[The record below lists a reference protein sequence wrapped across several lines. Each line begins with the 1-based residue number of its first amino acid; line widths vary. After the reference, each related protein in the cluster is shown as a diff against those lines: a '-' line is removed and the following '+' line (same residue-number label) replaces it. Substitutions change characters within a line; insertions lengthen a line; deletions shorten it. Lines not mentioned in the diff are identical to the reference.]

1 MTEKQKGPPKNI
13 RYDSL
18 PLPVK
23 IYVNVATFV
32 GVAIGI
38 YFIFGLNI
46 GGLLFVDAE
55 YYYLFFGLF
64 GPCGFLI
71 MPEQKKASWY
81 DYLLSTLFFAL
92 CIYFFLNARQIT
104 LVGWIPAT
112 QFNVVLACIF
122 IVIMLEGARRG
133 AGGLA
138 WPIVALVLGIYPLI
152 ADYVPGVFN
161 GVSQPFNSTISY
173 YVYGGFGILG
183 IPGRVMGGILLGFL
197 VFAGFLI
204 ETGAGKF
211 FLDVAYSLLGKYRG
225 GPAKVAVVS
234 SGFFGSLSGSIAANI
249 VSTGSITIPAMKR
262 LGYPARYAGALEACA
277 STGGVLMPPVMG
289 ATAFVMAAMLE
300 TPYHTIMLA
309 AAVPSILF
317 YFGLLVQADAYAAK
331 VGMKGLP
338 KEELPS
344 FWRVL
349 KKGWPFLFVLLFLVW
364 GLLIMEWEF
373 LTPFY
378 ASLVLILLSFTS
390 SETRITSKNFFNAML
405 MVGTLVTR
413 TLVIILPAGIVISA
427 ISITGVGAA
436 FTTGAVSLGGG
447 NLVLIMIIGVLA
459 CYVMGMAGM
468 LLTAYVF
475 LAVTMAP
482 AIIQIGGLNELSV
495 HLFIMYYSMLSF
507 ITPPVAAG
515 AFIGAAV
522 AGASPIKTAITAMR
536 LGIVI
541 YFVPFFF
548 VFNPALILQGPLFES
563 LYLFI
568 FCLIGIWV
576 LAGGLEGYLAFVG
589 RLALWT
595 RPILIGGGFMI
606 ALPGIRSTIIGAV
619 ISAVII
625 YIILIM
631 NKLRF
636 KEDQISMNT

>member
-1 MTEKQKGPPKNI
+1 
-13 RYDSL
+13 
-18 PLPVK
+18 
-23 IYVNVATFV
+23 
-32 GVAIGI
+32 
-38 YFIFGLNI
+38 
-46 GGLLFVDAE
+46 
-55 YYYLFFGLF
+55 
-64 GPCGFLI
+64 
-71 MPEQKKASWY
+71 
-81 DYLLSTLFFAL
+81 
-92 CIYFFLNARQIT
+92 
-104 LVGWIPAT
+104 
-112 QFNVVLACIF
+112 
-122 IVIMLEGARRG
+122 
-133 AGGLA
+133 
-138 WPIVALVLGIYPLI
+138 
-152 ADYVPGVFN
+152 
-161 GVSQPFNSTISY
+161 
-173 YVYGGFGILG
+173 
-183 IPGRVMGGILLGFL
+183 
-197 VFAGFLI
+197 
-204 ETGAGKF
+204 
-211 FLDVAYSLLGKYRG
+211 
-225 GPAKVAVVS
+225 
-234 SGFFGSLSGSIAANI
+234 
-249 VSTGSITIPAMKR
+249 MKR

-289 ATAFVMAAMLE
+289 ATAFVIAAMLE

-349 KKGWPFLFVLLFLVW
+349 KKGWPFLIVLLFLVW
-364 GLLIMEWEF
+364 GLLIMEWES

-378 ASLVLILLSFTS
+378 ASLVLILLSFVS
-390 SETRITSKNFFNAML
+390 SETRITSKKFLNAML

-413 TLVIILPAGIVISA
+413 TLIIILPAGIVISA

-447 NLVLIMIIGVLA
+447 SLVSIMIIGVLA

-468 LLTAYVF
+468 LLTAYIF

-522 AGASPIKTAITAMR
+522 AGASPLKTAITAMR

-568 FCLIGIWV
+568 FCLIGILI
-576 LAGGLEGYLAFVG
+576 LAGGLEGYLVFVG
-589 RLALWT
+589 RLAIWT
-595 RPILIGGGFMI
+595 RPILIVGGFMI

-625 YIILIM
+625 CMILM
-631 NKLRF
+631 MKKF
-636 KEDQISMNT
+636 EHKEDQISTNT